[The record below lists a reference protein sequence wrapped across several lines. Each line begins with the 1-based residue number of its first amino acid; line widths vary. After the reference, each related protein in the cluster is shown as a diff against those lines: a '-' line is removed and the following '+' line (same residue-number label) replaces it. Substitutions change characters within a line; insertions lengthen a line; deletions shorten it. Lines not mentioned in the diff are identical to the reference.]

1 MLRAMT
7 AEPTTAEPTAE
18 RSAPHS
24 GRSVLLLKGFVL
36 LLVMLPGLIMAVDFA
51 QGMLGAKPITEII
64 HRSGDWAI
72 RLLFVSLLITP
83 LRQVLKAHKL
93 VSVRRIIGVASF
105 CYIAIHLVG
114 YMADEMFDL
123 AKVASEILLRYYLTI
138 GFVGLIGLALLAAT
152 STDGMVRRLGG
163 KRWKRLHHLAYPIGA
178 IAVVH
183 FFMQTK
189 LNVSEPTVM
198 AGLFTWLMLYRAW
211 EDFLSRRSVTT
222 LWALILLAV
231 TSALITVVGEWAY
244 YAVFTGIDAS
254 LVLQANLTTMAG
266 PRPAW
271 IVLAIGLLV
280 PLAAALWRPIDAWRK
295 RAA

>member
-1 MLRAMT
+1 MLRLMT
-7 AEPTTAEPTAE
+7 TTDDALSRPD
-18 RSAPHS
+18 RSIPF
-24 GRSVLLLKGFVL
+24 LKGLAL
-36 LLVMLPGLIMAVDFA
+36 LLVMLPGLIMAADFA

-72 RLLFVSLLITP
+72 RLLFVSLAVTP

-93 VSVRRIIGVASF
+93 ISVRRIVGVASF

-138 GFVGLIGLALLAAT
+138 GFIGLIGLALLAAT

-163 KRWKRLHHLAYPIGA
+163 KRWKRLHRLAYPIGA

-198 AGLFTWLMLYRAW
+198 AGLFTWLMFYRAW
-211 EDFLSRRSVTT
+211 GEFLGRQSVTT
-222 LWALILLAV
+222 LWALILLAIAA
-231 TSALITVVGEWAY
+231 ALVTVVGEWAY
-244 YAVFTGIDAS
+244 YALFTGIDAS

-271 IVLAIGLLV
+271 IVLGIGLVV
-280 PLAAALWRPIDAWRK
+280 PLAAALWRPVERWHKAK
-295 RAA
+295 TQPA

>member
-1 MLRAMT
+1 MLKIIFMLRPM
-7 AEPTTAEPTAE
+7 TTADNTLARPDRTI
-18 RSAPHS
+18 PI
-24 GRSVLLLKGFVL
+24 LKGLVL
-36 LLVMLPGLIMAVDFA
+36 LLVMLPGLITAVDFA
-51 QGMLGAKPITEII
+51 QHMLGAKPITEII

-72 RLLFVSLLITP
+72 RLLFISLLITP

-114 YMADEMFDL
+114 YMADEMFNL

-163 KRWKRLHHLAYPIGA
+163 KRWKKLHRLAYPIGL

-189 LNVSEPTVM
+189 LNVAEPTIM
-198 AGLFTWLMLYRAW
+198 AGLFIWLMLYRAW
-211 EDFLSRRSVTT
+211 EEFLSRKSVTT

-231 TSALITVVGEWAY
+231 ASALITVVGEWAY
-244 YAVFTGIDAS
+244 YAIFTGIDAS

-271 IVLAIGLLV
+271 IVLGITLLV
-280 PLAAALWRPIDAWRK
+280 PLAAGIWRPIEAWRK

>member
-1 MLRAMT
+1 MTERAI
-7 AEPTTAEPTAE
+7 PTAAPKAD
-18 RSAPHS
+18 RSIP
-24 GRSVLLLKGFVL
+24 LLKGTAL
-36 LLVMLPGLIMAVDFA
+36 LLVMLPGLVLALNYA
-51 QGMLGAKPITEII
+51 QDALGAKPITEII

-93 VSVRRIIGVASF
+93 VSVRRIIGVAAF

-114 YMADEMFDL
+114 YTADEMFDL
-123 AKVASEILLRYYLTI
+123 RKVASEIVLRYYLTI
-138 GFVGLIGLALLAAT
+138 GFVGLLGLAVLAAT

-163 KRWKRLHHLAYPIGA
+163 KRWKKLHRLAYLISL

-198 AGLFTWLMLYRAW
+198 MGLFTWLMLYRVW
-211 EDFLSRRSVTT
+211 EEFLSRKSVTT
-222 LWALILLAV
+222 LWGLILLAV
-231 TSALITVVGEWAY
+231 VSALLTVLGEWAY
-244 YAVFTGIDAS
+244 YAIFTGIDAS

-271 IVLAIGLLV
+271 IVLAITLLV
-280 PLAAALWRPIDAWRK
+280 PLAAGVWRPIDGWRK
-295 RAA
+295 RPA

>member
-1 MLRAMT
+1 MT
-7 AEPTTAEPTAE
+7 MTDRVLPRPD
-18 RSAPHS
+18 RSIP
-24 GRSVLLLKGFVL
+24 VLKGVAL
-36 LLVMLPGLIMAVDFA
+36 LLVMLPGVMIAADFA

-93 VSVRRIIGVASF
+93 ISVRRIIGVAAF

-114 YMADEMFDL
+114 YTADEMFNL
-123 AKVASEILLRYYLTI
+123 RKVASEILLRYYLTI
-138 GFVGLIGLALLAAT
+138 GFVGLVGLALLAAT

-163 KRWKRLHHLAYPIGA
+163 KRWKRLHRLAYLIGL

-198 AGLFTWLMLYRAW
+198 AGLYAWLMLYRAW
-211 EDFLSRRSVTT
+211 EEFVSRKSVTT
-222 LWALILLAV
+222 LWTLILLSIL
-231 TSALITVVGEWAY
+231 SALITVVGEWAY

-254 LVLQANLTTMAG
+254 LVLQANLTTMG
-266 PRPAW
+266 GLRPAW
-271 IVLAIGLLV
+271 IVLAITLLV
-280 PLAAALWRPIDAWRK
+280 PLAAAVWRPIEGWRK
-295 RAA
+295 RTA

>member
-1 MLRAMT
+1 MLSLMIADPAT
-7 AEPTTAEPTAE
+7 ADHSTPHGD
-18 RSAPHS
+18 RSLPW
-24 GRSVLLLKGFVL
+24 LKGLVL
-36 LLVMLPGLIMAVDFA
+36 LLVMLPGVIMAADFA
-51 QGMLGAKPITEII
+51 RDMLGAKPITEII

-105 CYIAIHLVG
+105 CYIVIHLVA
-114 YMADEMFDL
+114 YMADEMFNL

-138 GFVGLIGLALLAAT
+138 GFVGLVGLALLALT
-152 STDGMVRRLGG
+152 STDAMVRRLGG
-163 KRWKRLHHLAYPIGA
+163 KRWKRLHRLAYPIGA

-211 EDFLSRRSVTT
+211 EEFIGRKSVTT
-222 LWALILLAV
+222 LWGLIVLALA
-231 TSALITVVGEWAY
+231 SALATVIGEWAY
-244 YAVFTGIDAS
+244 YAAFTGIDAS

-271 IVLAIGLLV
+271 IVLAIGLVL
-280 PLAAALWRPIDAWRK
+280 PLAAALWRPIEAWRK
-295 RAA
+295 RVA